1 MGFQM
6 VKSYMEKHPEISV
19 DRLLK
24 EDNAQKILQ
33 AYKPNL

>member
-1 MGFQM
+1 MGLQM

-19 DRLLK
+19 SQLLK